1 MSPQIV
7 DLTGQ
12 TAVVT
17 GCSSGLGRR
26 FAVTLAEHG
35 ADVVAVARR
44 ADRLKDLADEIEAV
58 GGSCLPLGADLT
70 DDARLGGLLDAAEE
84 RFGTATILVNNAG
97 IPDAQ
102 YATKMPVE
110 LVDRV
115 LGTNLRAPWLL
126 SCDFAR
132 RLIKAGTGGRVVNIS
147 SMGAYEYRGG
157 GAALYSVTKAA
168 LSRMTEVLAVEWA
181 RFHINVNAIAPG
193 GVRLGDD
200 GRHGGADRRRPDRLL
215 PPGPHGRPAAAR
227 QHAALPGLAA
237 LRVRHR
243 HGGQGR
249 RRPGRALTRITCP
262 PPARGRAG
270 AWRRTSAA
278 PRRTRGSSDR

>member
-1 MSPQIV
+1 MPQTV

-35 ADVVAVARR
+35 ASVVAVARR
-44 ADRLKDLADEIEAV
+44 ADRLGELADEIAAA
-58 GGSCLPLGADLT
+58 GGACLPLAADLT
-70 DDARLGGLLDAAEE
+70 DDDQLGGLLDAAEE

-102 YATKMPVE
+102 HATKMPVD

-132 RLIKAGTGGRVVNIS
+132 RLIAAGAGGRVVNVS

-168 LSRMTEVLAVEWA
+168 VVRMTEVLAVEWA
-181 RFHINVNAIAPG
+181 KFHINVNAIAPG
-193 GVRLGDD
+193 AFASEMMDGMVRRIGGDPSRFFPRARMGDPRQLDSTLLYLVSPHSEFVTGTVVKVDD
-200 GRHGGADRRRPDRLL
+200 GQGAR
-215 PPGPHGRPAAAR
+215 
-227 QHAALPGLAA
+227 
-237 LRVRHR
+237 
-243 HGGQGR
+243 
-249 RRPGRALTRITCP
+249 
-262 PPARGRAG
+262 
-270 AWRRTSAA
+270 
-278 PRRTRGSSDR
+278 

>member
-1 MSPQIV
+1 MPQNAMPQNAMPRNI

-35 ADVVAVARR
+35 AKVVAVARR
-44 ADRLKDLADEIEAV
+44 AERLEELAGQIEAD

-70 DDARLGGLLDAAEE
+70 DDARLEGLLDAAEE

-97 IPDAQ
+97 VPDAQ
-102 YATKMPVE
+102 YATKMPIE

-147 SMGAYEYRGG
+147 SMGAFEYRGG

-168 LSRMTEVLAVEWA
+168 VVRMTEVLAVEWA
-181 RFHINVNAIAPG
+181 KFHINVNAIAPG
-193 GVRLGDD
+193 AFASEMMDGMVRRTGDPTGYFPRARMGDPRQLDSTLLYLVSPHSEFVTGTVIKVDD
-200 GRHGGADRRRPDRLL
+200 GQGGR
-215 PPGPHGRPAAAR
+215 
-227 QHAALPGLAA
+227 
-237 LRVRHR
+237 
-243 HGGQGR
+243 
-249 RRPGRALTRITCP
+249 
-262 PPARGRAG
+262 
-270 AWRRTSAA
+270 
-278 PRRTRGSSDR
+278 

>member
-1 MSPQIV
+1 MPDRTV
-7 DLTGQ
+7 DLTGR

-26 FAVTLAEHG
+26 FAVALAEHG

-44 ADRLKDLADEIEAV
+44 TDRLKELADRIAAA

-70 DDARLGGLLDAAEE
+70 DDGQLLGVLDAAEE

-102 YATKMPVE
+102 YATRMPVE

-132 RLIKAGTGGRVVNIS
+132 RLISARTGGRVVNIS

-168 LSRMTEVLAVEWA
+168 VVRMTEVLAVEWA
-181 RFHINVNAIAPG
+181 GFHINVNAIAPG
-193 GVRLGDD
+193 AFASEMMDGMMARTGADPTGSFPRARMGDPRQLDSTLLYLVSPDSEFVTGTVIKADD
-200 GRHGGADRRRPDRLL
+200 GQGGR
-215 PPGPHGRPAAAR
+215 
-227 QHAALPGLAA
+227 
-237 LRVRHR
+237 
-243 HGGQGR
+243 
-249 RRPGRALTRITCP
+249 
-262 PPARGRAG
+262 
-270 AWRRTSAA
+270 
-278 PRRTRGSSDR
+278 